1 MSESFP
7 GAFLLF
13 IAVLGAMAWVVWM
26 GWRRSRFG
34 GPSEVSATDQALLAQ
49 RARTFF
55 VDPEHKLCN
64 PARPSEFDTHLLSLL
79 DSIEANRDDIDARL
93 ENLRIYLKSCNMWQ
107 RFKYKQK
114 LDLVYRNSAA
124 YLVRGRTTTAMR
136 QLYADWR
143 IVGRLG
149 SSGSELSRAP
159 KTWIRP
165 LFDDST
171 YRLSPSIGGTSR
183 KVLKLSGRYQILV
196 GATFF
201 SLTGGMIAYGFSHDL
216 TIMLEWVIG
225 IFLAYVVA
233 YVVGIIK
240 PSKL

>member
-1 MSESFP
+1 MSENFP

-13 IAVLGAMAWVVWM
+13 IALMGAMVWIAWM

-49 RARTFF
+49 RAREFF
-55 VDPEHKLCN
+55 VDPQHKLCN
-64 PARPSEFDTHLLSLL
+64 PATPSEFDTHLLSLL
-79 DSIEANRDDIDARL
+79 DSIEANRDDIDAKL
-93 ENLRIYLKSCNMWQ
+93 ENLRIYLKTCDMWQ
-107 RFKYKQK
+107 RLKYKQK
-114 LDLVYRNSAA
+114 LDLVYRDSAA

-136 QLYADWR
+136 QLYANWR

-149 SSGSELSRAP
+149 SSGSELSSAP

-171 YRLSPSIGGTSR
+171 YKVSPSIGGTSR
-183 KVLKLSGRYQILV
+183 KVLKLNGRAQIMV
-196 GATFF
+196 GATFL
-201 SLTGGMIAYGFSHDL
+201 SLTGGMIAYGLSHDP
-216 TIMLEWVIG
+216 TIMVEWVIG

-233 YVVGIIK
+233 YSVGIIK